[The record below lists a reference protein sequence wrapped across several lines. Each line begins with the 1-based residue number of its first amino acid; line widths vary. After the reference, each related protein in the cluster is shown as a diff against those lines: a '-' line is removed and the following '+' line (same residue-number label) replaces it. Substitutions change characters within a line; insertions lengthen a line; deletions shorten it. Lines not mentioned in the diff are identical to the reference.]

1 MFKSIGPTELIII
14 GVILILI
21 FGSKKISEIA
31 HDLGETSKELKK
43 VKKEMDDNS
52 YKEALTDLPVTKKD
66 TKEVSNSV

>member
-1 MFKSIGPTELIII
+1 MFKNIGPTEIVII

-31 HDLGETSKELKK
+31 HDLGETSKEVKK
-43 VKKEMDDNS
+43 VKKEMDDNL
-52 YKEALTDLPVTKKD
+52 YKEALNNMPVTKKD